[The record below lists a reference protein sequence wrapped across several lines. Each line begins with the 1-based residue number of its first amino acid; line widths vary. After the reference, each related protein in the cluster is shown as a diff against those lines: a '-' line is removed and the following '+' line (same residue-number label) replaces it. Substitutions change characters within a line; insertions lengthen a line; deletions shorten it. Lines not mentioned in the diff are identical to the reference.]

1 MSLFSRDGMLTGTEI
16 ERRVM
21 KGHIQISPYDPKC
34 INPNSYNLKLH
45 PQLLIYKRDAVRA
58 NITPQTT
65 TTFENASTDDGIIIA
80 QEDGIRLG
88 NAAEMLNNIS
98 YLDEP
103 ARNHVSSE
111 DNTEEE
117 SNVKH
122 GMTLDRNGP
131 TIGEI
136 PADNT
141 KSTKAH
147 YDIQIMTGK
156 TIKDEISDKVETA
169 VEYLSESIDNRVG
182 GLETKLIGEIN
193 KLSDT
198 VQHNERISRERVDD
212 IRNIPIIESN
222 YLDPLDMH
230 KKNETIEF
238 QIPEEGY
245 VLQPGVLY
253 IGRTV
258 ERTATD
264 RFIPMINGRSSGGRL
279 GISIHIC
286 AGFGD
291 IGFDGTWTLEI
302 TVVEPVRIY
311 PNEEIAQVCFFT
323 PAGKKAKLYR
333 GRYYKQ
339 EDATASRFHQPKK
352 EY

>member
-16 ERRVM
+16 ERRVK

-34 INPNSYNLKLH
+34 VNPNSYNLKLH
-45 PQLLIYKRDAVRA
+45 PQLLIYKRDAERA
-58 NITPQTT
+58 NITPHIAR
-65 TTFENASTDDGIIIA
+65 TFENTSINNCDMDQHQEGEIGTVTTDAS
-80 QEDGIRLG
+80 
-88 NAAEMLNNIS
+88 NIS
-98 YLDEP
+98 YIDEP
-103 ARNHVSSE
+103 TRNGDEGENV
-111 DNTEEE
+111 NTESVQE
-117 SNVKH
+117 SETKYSDSNNSADTEIKTSSH
-122 GMTLDRNGP
+122 GIGSITKVNAITDRFKELE
-131 TIGEI
+131 GEF
-136 PADNT
+136 
-141 KSTKAH
+141 
-147 YDIQIMTGK
+147 
-156 TIKDEISDKVETA
+156 DEK
-169 VEYLSESIDNRVG
+169 IDT
-182 GLETKLIGEIN
+182 LETKWSGAFNQLGG
-193 KLSDT
+193 T
-198 VQHNERISRERVDD
+198 VVYNERKSRERDEE
-212 IRNIPIIESN
+212 IKSLPIIESN
-222 YLDPLDMH
+222 YLPPLDMH

>member
-16 ERRVM
+16 ERRVK
-21 KGHIQISPYDPKC
+21 KGHIQITPYDPKC
-34 INPNSYNLKLH
+34 VNPNSYNLKLH
-45 PQLLIYKRDAVRA
+45 PQLLIYKRDAERA
-58 NITPQTT
+58 NIIPHVAK
-65 TTFENASTDDGIIIA
+65 TFESTSINNCDIMQH
-80 QEDGIRLG
+80 QEGEIG
-88 NAAEMLNNIS
+88 YTTAFNNS
-98 YLDEP
+98 YLDQPVGNNDE
-103 ARNHVSSE
+103 SE
-111 DNTEEE
+111 NVNTEPVQE
-117 SNVKH
+117 SEVKH
-122 GMTLDRNGP
+122 STECEPDSANTRNVHMNTGRSH
-131 TIGEI
+131 IGIINKANVITDKFKEL
-136 PADNT
+136 
-141 KSTKAH
+141 KSET
-147 YDIQIMTGK
+147 
-156 TIKDEISDKVETA
+156 DEK
-169 VEYLSESIDNRVG
+169 IDA
-182 GLETKLIGEIN
+182 LETKWSGAFNQLGG
-193 KLSDT
+193 T
-198 VQHNERISRERVDD
+198 VVCNERKSRERDEE
-212 IRNIPIIESN
+212 IKSIPIVESN
-222 YLDPLDMH
+222 YLPPLDMH

-264 RFIPMINGRSSGGRL
+264 KFIPMINGRSSGGRL

-323 PAGKKAKLYR
+323 PAGRKAKLYR

>member
-16 ERRVM
+16 ERRVK

-34 INPNSYNLKLH
+34 VNPNSYNLKLH
-45 PQLLIYKRDAVRA
+45 PQLLIYKRDAERA
-58 NITPQTT
+58 NITPHVAR
-65 TTFENASTDDGIIIA
+65 TFENTSINNCDMEQHREGEIGTATADVS
-80 QEDGIRLG
+80 
-88 NAAEMLNNIS
+88 NIS

-103 ARNHVSSE
+103 ARNNDEGENV
-111 DNTEEE
+111 NTESVQE
-117 SNVKH
+117 SETKYSDSNSSADTEIKTSTH
-122 GMTLDRNGP
+122 GIGFITKVNTITDRFKELE
-131 TIGEI
+131 GEF
-136 PADNT
+136 
-141 KSTKAH
+141 
-147 YDIQIMTGK
+147 
-156 TIKDEISDKVETA
+156 DKK
-169 VEYLSESIDNRVG
+169 IDT
-182 GLETKLIGEIN
+182 LETKWSGAFNQLGG
-193 KLSDT
+193 T
-198 VQHNERISRERVDD
+198 VVYNERKSRERDEE
-212 IRNIPIIESN
+212 IKSLPIIESN
-222 YLDPLDMH
+222 YLPPLDMH

>member
-1 MSLFSRDGMLTGTEI
+1 MSLFFRDGMLTGTEI
-16 ERRVM
+16 ERRVK
-21 KGHIQISPYDPKC
+21 KGHIQITPYDPKC
-34 INPNSYNLKLH
+34 VNPNSYNLKLH
-45 PQLLIYKRDAVRA
+45 PQLLIYKRDAERA
-58 NITPQTT
+58 NITSKKDINSITDIIEFRDNIDGDIAFGTVADTISTVSCCNESANNIDNKETT
-65 TTFENASTDDGIIIA
+65 ELESDIKHGSDESAII
-80 QEDGIRLG
+80 EDHINVGETSKSHYGLNIITGNGIR
-88 NAAEMLNNIS
+88 AA
-98 YLDEP
+98 
-103 ARNHVSSE
+103 
-111 DNTEEE
+111 
-117 SNVKH
+117 
-122 GMTLDRNGP
+122 
-131 TIGEI
+131 
-136 PADNT
+136 
-141 KSTKAH
+141 
-147 YDIQIMTGK
+147 
-156 TIKDEISDKVETA
+156 ISDSVQSAVET
-169 VEYLSESIDNRVG
+169 IDTKIE
-182 GLETKLIGEIN
+182 GLEKKWSGAFNQLGG
-193 KLSDT
+193 T
-198 VQHNERISRERVDD
+198 VEFNDKKSRERADE
-212 IRNIPIIESN
+212 IKSLPIIESN
-222 YLDPLDMH
+222 YLPPLDMH

-238 QIPEEGY
+238 EIPEEGY

>member
-16 ERRVM
+16 ERRVK
-21 KGHIQISPYDPKC
+21 KGHIQITPYDPKC
-34 INPNSYNLKLH
+34 VNPNSYNLKLH
-45 PQLLIYKRDAVRA
+45 PQLLIYKRDAERA
-58 NITPQTT
+58 NIITQNLSIDQIVKFRDCKPG
-65 TTFENASTDDGIIIA
+65 SIA
-80 QEDGIRLG
+80 YGTAIK
-88 NAAEMLNNIS
+88 AAATHIS
-98 YLDEP
+98 YQEYKDNDENIREYKP
-103 ARNHVSSE
+103 VK
-111 DNTEEE
+111 EET
-117 SNVKH
+117 NVKH
-122 GMTLDRNGP
+122 DMACGPEGP
-131 TIGEI
+131 TIEAANLNSGRIEI
-136 PADNT
+136 VNT
-141 KSTKAH
+141 AVVITDKFKELESEI
-147 YDIQIMTGK
+147 DGK
-156 TIKDEISDKVETA
+156 TSA
-169 VEYLSESIDNRVG
+169 
-182 GLETKLIGEIN
+182 LETKWRGAFNQLGG
-193 KLSDT
+193 T
-198 VQHNERISRERVDD
+198 VEYNDRKSRERDEE
-212 IRNIPIIESN
+212 IKSLPIVESN
-222 YLDPLDMH
+222 YLPPLDMH

-339 EDATASRFHQPKK
+339 EEATASRFYQPKK